1 MEEYDGN
8 QKGVEEEYEEEG
20 DEDDDVNVRVV
31 HLHEVLP
38 RKFAVCVICQRGL
51 GLVGELSCTC
61 KPTHHLI
68 KMA

>member
-1 MEEYDGN
+1 MTRDTCLFSQVIMEEYDGN

-38 RKFAVCVICQRGL
+38 RKFAVCVICHREV
-51 GLVGELSCTC
+51 GLVEDITV
-61 KPTHHLI
+61 
-68 KMA
+68 